1 MLLVRQQIAGR
12 RKEYRP
18 VNYMAA
24 LMVAN
29 HEAFLGPKAS
39 RAEALSSKPGIGD
52 KARSALQEL
61 RTRLTVDAPDGP
73 ATPALLDYPY
83 RS

>member
-29 HEAFLGPKAS
+29 HEAFLWDRNDRIEQLVELGPVY
-39 RAEALSSKPGIGD
+39 RTGTGD
-52 KARSALQEL
+52 E
-61 RTRLTVDAPDGP
+61 P
-73 ATPALLDYPY
+73 
-83 RS
+83 